1 MAEPAIAELK
11 RAEPDV
17 EIVWRAFE
25 LRPDPVPTLDPGG
38 KYLTRVWRD
47 AVYPLAASLGMLMR
61 LPPIQPRSRRAHEAA
76 KWTGVQ
82 GRFDDFNSAL
92 FRAIFER
99 GEDIADPEV
108 LTQLAA
114 ALGLDAASLRRAL
127 DSREFEAEVLADERD
142 AELLG
147 VTGVPAFIASR
158 RAIVSGVQ
166 PAAALREMIERVRMF
181 DTGEPTAT
189 TAAPQA
195 LPLAITRRWTEDD

>member
-1 MAEPAIAELK
+1 LAEPAVAELK
-11 RAEPDV
+11 HSEPDV

-25 LRPDPVPTLDPGG
+25 LRPDPVPTLDPRGE
-38 KYLTRVWRD
+38 YLTRVWRD
-47 AVYPLAASLGMLMR
+47 AVYPLAARLGITMR

-76 KWTGVQ
+76 KWAQAQ
-82 GRFDDFNSAL
+82 GSFDAFNAAL

-99 GEDIADPEV
+99 GGDIANLEV

-114 ALGLDAASLRRAL
+114 TLELDFHSLRRAL
-127 DSREFEAEVLADERD
+127 DSREFEAQVLADERD

-147 VTGVPAFIASR
+147 ITGVPAFVASR

-166 PAAALREMIERVRMF
+166 PAAVLRDMIERVRLF
-181 DTGEPTAT
+181 DTSDSN

-195 LPLAITRRWTEDD
+195 LPSPITRRRTQDD

>member
-1 MAEPAIAELK
+1 LAEPAIAELK

-38 KYLTRVWRD
+38 EYLTRVWRD

-76 KWTGVQ
+76 KWAGAQ
-82 GRFDDFNSAL
+82 EGRFDDFNAAL

-99 GEDIADPEV
+99 GEDIADTGV
-108 LTQLAA
+108 LMQLAA
-114 ALGLDAASLRRAL
+114 TLELDAASLRRAL

-142 AELLG
+142 AELLD

-166 PAAALREMIERVRMF
+166 PAAALREMIERVRVF
-181 DTGEPTAT
+181 DTGEPTAST
-189 TAAPQA
+189 APQA
-195 LPLAITRRWTEDD
+195 LPLPLTRRGTQDD